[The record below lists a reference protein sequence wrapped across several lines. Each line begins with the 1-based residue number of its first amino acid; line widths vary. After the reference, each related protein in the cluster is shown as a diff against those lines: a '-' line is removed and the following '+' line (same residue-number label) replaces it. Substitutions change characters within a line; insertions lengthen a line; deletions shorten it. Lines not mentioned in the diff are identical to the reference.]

1 MELRGGRGPSRQV
14 PRTGDQK
21 GFSDDDLLWADTL
34 DVNLKKLSDDE
45 RGKMEKDL
53 RKQFDADIADTE
65 AYYEDGIERLRQI
78 GSSSRRWSPS
88 R

>member
-1 MELRGGRGPSRQV
+1 M
-14 PRTGDQK
+14 
-21 GFSDDDLLWADTL
+21 
-34 DVNLKKLSDDE
+34 NLKKLSDDE

-65 AYYEDGIERLRQI
+65 AYYEDGIERLRQTR
-78 GSSSRRWSPS
+78 SSSRRWSRS